1 MFGVNLKYTFPF
13 VCGMVGSCIAGLLS
27 VATSCTANAVGVG
40 GLPGILSM
48 QPTSW
53 AMFAV
58 CMVIAVVVPFVLTV
72 VVGKKKGIE
81 DEARAGAAAIAAELA
96 SEGK

>member
-1 MFGVNLKYTFPF
+1 
-13 VCGMVGSCIAGLLS
+13 
-27 VATSCTANAVGVG
+27 
-40 GLPGILSM
+40 
-48 QPTSW
+48 
-53 AMFAV
+53 MFAV

-81 DEARAGAAAIAAELA
+81 DEARADAAAIAAELA